1 MTTHAHRFWGT
12 FELDDATGL
21 PVLPAGQF
29 WRVSNSR
36 AGNSV
41 GVQRRE
47 KRRRGSRPVGRQHS
61 VLKNEATPE
70 EILGTAEY
78 ILWKETQSP
87 DADYRKVLGDYPP
100 NKLGGR

>member
-1 MTTHAHRFWGT
+1 MTTHTHRSWGK

-29 WRVSNSR
+29 WRVSYSR

-41 GVQRRE
+41 DVQRRE
-47 KRRRGSRPVGRQHS
+47 KRRWGSRPVGRHHS

-70 EILGTAEY
+70 EILGVAEY
-78 ILWKETQSP
+78 ILWKEVRSP
-87 DADYRKVLGDYPP
+87 DPDYRKVLGDYPP
-100 NKLGGR
+100 KKLEGR